1 MMDLQLGNADIVA
14 IVALAL
20 LAALLLAFR
29 FRPRTWLGVAMEVL
43 LANALAIAA
52 VLAFD
57 VIMS

>member
-1 MMDLQLGNADIVA
+1 MNIHLDNADIVA

-20 LAALLLAFR
+20 LSALLLAFR
-29 FRPRTWLGVAMEVL
+29 FRPRTWFGVAVEVL

-57 VIMS
+57 VMLS

>member
-1 MMDLQLGNADIVA
+1 MGIELGNADIVA

-29 FRPRTWLGVAMEVL
+29 FRPTTWLGVALEIL

-57 VIMS
+57 VMLS